1 MNRYYAKILLRA
13 DAIAPLNSVFRSILG
28 GFFNVRFKQ
37 HGPLNGS
44 VNVSSSIYIL
54 EAQIGL
60 SGL

>member
-13 DAIAPLNSVFRSILG
+13 DATAPLNFFKSILG